1 MKVLID
7 GHMIGSGEGGNERY
21 TKNLFLF
28 LKKNIKEKVSV
39 LVGKQGKSFR
49 GEGIIRNDKAGNNI
63 FRLLFLIPRLVK
75 EEGISIVHSN
85 YISPFY
91 KNAKFVITVH
101 DFCFKYFPS
110 YFSLRE
116 RLIFKYL
123 LPYSL
128 KLSDYI
134 IVPSEFTKK
143 ELSKFYPQ
151 YEKKTSVIYEAAE
164 ENFHH
169 IPRKNTVEKL
179 RKMSKSITGPF
190 LLAVNGK
197 NPKKNINVIIKAY
210 IKVQKTFPK
219 LKLVI
224 VGGEFNIDRK
234 YLDNKGIVV
243 LKNIDDEKLNLL
255 YNAASIFI
263 YFSVYEGFGLP
274 ILEALKCRALVI
286 CSDIQVHREIAKDSV
301 TFADPYKGE
310 DLALKIELLLKNKTY
325 AEKMRRNNG
334 KINRFYSW
342 TKTARETNQV
352 YSYLD
357 KK

>member
-7 GHMIGSGEGGNERY
+7 GHMIGSNEGGNERY
-21 TKNLFLF
+21 TKNIFLF
-28 LKKNIKEKVSV
+28 LNKNIKENVSII
-39 LVGKQGKSFR
+39 VGKQGKSFQR
-49 GEGIIRNDKAGNNI
+49 KGVIINEDAVNNI
-63 FRLLFLIPRLVK
+63 FRLFFLIPRLVNK
-75 EEGISIVHSN
+75 EGIDIVHSN

-101 DFCFKYFPS
+101 DFCFKYFPK

-116 RLIFKYL
+116 RLIFSYL

-143 ELSKFYPQ
+143 ELLKFYPQ
-151 YEKKTSVIYEAAE
+151 YGKKTAVIYEAAE
-164 ENFHH
+164 EIFHY
-169 IPRKNTVEKL
+169 IPRKNAGEKIKKTFKL
-179 RKMSKSITGPF
+179 NGPF
-190 LLAVNGK
+190 LLAINGK
-197 NPKKNINVIIKAY
+197 NPKKNINVIVKAY
-210 IKVQKTFPK
+210 IKIQKTFPK

-234 YLDNKGIVV
+234 YFGNKGIIV
-243 LKNIDDEKLNLL
+243 LKNVNDEQLNFL

-274 ILEALKCRALVI
+274 ILEALKCRTLVI
-286 CSDIQVHREIAKDSV
+286 CSDIEAHREIAKDYV
-301 TFADPYKGE
+301 TFADPYKEE
-310 DLALKIELLLKNKTY
+310 DLAGKIELLLKNKTY
-325 AEKMRRNNG
+325 AEKMKRNSS
-334 KINRFYSW
+334 KINKFYSW
-342 TKTARETNQV
+342 AKTAKETNQV
-352 YSYLD
+352 YTFLD